1 LAFDGWQQISVRDF
15 RTNPSPVVSDAQLE
29 KALYLV
35 LPDGRALPGFEAY
48 RYVVL
53 RVPGLWWMV
62 PLFYIP
68 VLSRLVGHPMY
79 NWVASHRTWLS
90 SFRWG
95 VPRSNGD
102 LGSEASQG
110 QKAG

>member
-1 LAFDGWQQISVRDF
+1 MASFLAFDGLGQISVRNY
-15 RTNPSPVVSDAQLE
+15 RVAPSPVVSEEKLD

-35 LPDGRALPGFEAY
+35 LCDGTALPGFEAY

-68 VLSRLVGHPMY
+68 IVSRLIGTPLYDWIAANRARLSRVG
-79 NWVASHRTWLS
+79 V
-90 SFRWG
+90 FRS
-95 VPRSNGD
+95 RRR
-102 LGSEASQG
+102 LRI
-110 QKAG
+110 